1 MNPQTP
7 RCRGFAAAVLLAV
20 TLVMAGSVRVA
31 PARAEGGSPA
41 GGPPQMSEAEMQKMM
56 ALMQPG
62 PNHEALG
69 RLVGKWKTTFRMWMG
84 SGEPQVSEG
93 TATYE
98 WMLGE
103 RYLVNHQTGTFSDM
117 PFEGMGIDGYDNGK
131 REFFTCWMDNM
142 GTGVMWLTGS
152 ADADGQGWTFRGS
165 MFDPSQG
172 KDVPVH
178 TEVRLDGKDRYTY
191 RMFEPMPGPDGK
203 PQEMKIMEITAVRVP

>member
-1 MNPQTP
+1 MNPRIH
-7 RCRGFAAAVLLAV
+7 RCRGLAATVLLAL
-20 TLVMAGSVRVA
+20 TLVIAGSVLVT
-31 PARAEGGSPA
+31 PARADRAAPA
-41 GGPPQMSEAEMQKMM
+41 GSPPQMGDADMQKMM

-62 PNHEALG
+62 PSHQSLG
-69 RLVGKWKTTFRMWMG
+69 RLVGKWKTKITMWMG
-84 SGEPQVSEG
+84 PGEPQGSEG

-98 WMLGE
+98 WMLGG

-142 GTGVMWLTGS
+142 GTGMMRLTGV
-152 ADADGQGWTFRGS
+152 ADADGQGWTFRGP

-172 KDVPVH
+172 KDVQLR

-191 RMFEPMPGPDGK
+191 RMFAPMPGPDGK
-203 PQEMKIMEITAVRVP
+203 SQETKVMEITAVRVS